1 MSSPISSSK
10 EDILYFKDEI
20 LKDIKKF
27 EIKLGQKIDIQVANT
42 KNKLDEYEIKI
53 ATMVQKINNL
63 ANQISTN
70 TSLKEKVDEIYGFKA
85 KVQQDKMVQEI
96 RVDTIAKD
104 LKDAINKYD
113 AILSDSV
120 LYPGVI
126 GMGCKFPGFHDL
138 IDFVLTSLN
147 QLTLAKDK
155 NLVDIK
161 NMKKKYDNNFL
172 NIKTQLES
180 SNKDI
185 KGVNKKVFDLFDEK
199 VKILEEEN
207 VKKFVD
213 VQMNNNK
220 YAIEL
225 QNKADKLVE
234 SYKNVEKIRLD
245 IEDKLKY
252 EVDRVV
258 NMPNE
263 FNKKFSKI
271 KEELNNIKIEFLEL
285 SDFVKNNK
293 FETKSSEKGEDS
305 KRGKNAD
312 KKINNKGDKFKI
324 KKPKGVSLLKQYIKG
339 EITFEKYNQ
348 QLKLQNSHLNEEE
361 MKIEE
366 NTQNGLI

>member
-220 YAIEL
+220 Y
-225 QNKADKLVE
+225 K
-234 SYKNVEKIRLD
+234 
-245 IEDKLKY
+245 
-252 EVDRVV
+252 
-258 NMPNE
+258 MW
-263 FNKKFSKI
+263 KK
-271 KEELNNIKIEFLEL
+271 
-285 SDFVKNNK
+285 
-293 FETKSSEKGEDS
+293 
-305 KRGKNAD
+305 
-312 KKINNKGDKFKI
+312 
-324 KKPKGVSLLKQYIKG
+324 
-339 EITFEKYNQ
+339 
-348 QLKLQNSHLNEEE
+348 
-361 MKIEE
+361 
-366 NTQNGLI
+366 